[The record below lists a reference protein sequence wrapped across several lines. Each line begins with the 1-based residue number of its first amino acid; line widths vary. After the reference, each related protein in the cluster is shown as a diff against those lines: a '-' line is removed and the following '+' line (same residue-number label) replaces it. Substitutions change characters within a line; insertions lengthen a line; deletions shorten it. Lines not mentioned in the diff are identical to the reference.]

1 VFILSLQEKVNNKIL
16 DVKKA
21 IKYMLISTLAFACM
35 NSTVKYLNEVNTYQI
50 VFFRSLGSLFFTMG
64 FLLKNKIPLIGNNNK
79 LLIARAVVG
88 TSSMVLFFMS
98 IKYLSIGTAVSLR
111 YIAPIFSA
119 IFAVFLL
126 KEKVKPLQ
134 WFFFLISL
142 LGVFILKGF
151 DNQISTTG
159 LILVLIASV
168 LSGLVY
174 IIISKIGKTEHPIVI
189 VNYFMLFATI
199 LGGVLSI
206 NNWVTPQGIEW
217 LFLMLLGVF
226 GFFGQTFMTKAFQ
239 TASTNIVAPVKYF
252 EVVYTATF
260 GVFIFG
266 EIYTV
271 YSFIGIALIIGG
283 LVLNIWYKSRF
294 KK

>member
-1 VFILSLQEKVNNKIL
+1 
-16 DVKKA
+16 
-21 IKYMLISTLAFACM
+21 MLFSTLAFACM

-50 VFFRSLGSLFFTMG
+50 VFFRSLGSLFFTMS
-64 FLLKNKIPLIGNNNK
+64 FLLKNKIPLIGKNNK

-151 DNQISTTG
+151 DNQISTIG
-159 LILVLIASV
+159 LVLVLIASV

-174 IIISKIGKTEHPIVI
+174 IIISKIGKSEHPIVI
-189 VNYFMLFATI
+189 VNYFMLFGTL
-199 LGGVLSI
+199 LGGILSI
-206 NNWVTPQGIEW
+206 NNWVSPKGIEW
-217 LFLMLLGVF
+217 LFLMMLGVF
-226 GFFGQTFMTKAFQ
+226 GFFGQTYMTKAFQ
-239 TASTNIVAPVKYF
+239 TASTNIVAPIKYF

-260 GVFIFG
+260 GVFIFN
-266 EIYTV
+266 EIYTI
-271 YSFIGIALIIGG
+271 YSFVGIALIIGG
-283 LVLNIWYKSRF
+283 LVLNIWYKSRI
-294 KK
+294 K